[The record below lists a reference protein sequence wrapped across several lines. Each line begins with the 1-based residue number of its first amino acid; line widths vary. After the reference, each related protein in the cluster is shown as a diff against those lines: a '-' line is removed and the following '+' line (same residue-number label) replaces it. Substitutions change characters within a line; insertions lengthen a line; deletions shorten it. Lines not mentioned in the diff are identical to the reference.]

1 MLNMQTAGHAT
12 AAAEE
17 GADGAH
23 SKTVGRLLAGP
34 ISPIDVETMRC
45 CGKRA
50 FTAFRAG
57 LATKLTCA
65 GSPWALNYQRGGH

>member
-1 MLNMQTAGHAT
+1 MGPPEVSASECFGRPVFI
-12 AAAEE
+12 
-17 GADGAH
+17 

-57 LATKLTCA
+57 LATKLICA
-65 GSPWALNYQRGGH
+65 RTLQGPYQRVGH